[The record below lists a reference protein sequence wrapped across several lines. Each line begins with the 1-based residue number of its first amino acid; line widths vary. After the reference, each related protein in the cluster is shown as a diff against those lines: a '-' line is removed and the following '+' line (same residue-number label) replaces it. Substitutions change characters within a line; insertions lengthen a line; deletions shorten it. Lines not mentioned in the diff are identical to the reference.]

1 MPNEGFLDTTGKANL
16 GIGICDRCKRKFSLT
31 DLWSDRNF
39 PQLKVCR
46 DDIDD
51 LDPWREPPRQGEQIA
66 LRFPR
71 PDVALG

>member
-1 MPNEGFLDTTGKANL
+1 MPNEGFLDTTGKAYL

-31 DLWSDRNF
+31 DLYSDRNF

-51 LDPWREPPRQGEQIA
+51 YDPWREPAPEGEVIS
-66 LRFPR
+66 LRHPR
-71 PDVALG
+71 PDEALG